1 SISDIWRIP
10 RDVWRARRA
19 LDRGD
24 LAGARALVGPLLDR
38 FGGVTLVRKVAA
50 EVLYASGDP
59 LSAASLFEQVAKK
72 LPKDRAVVVGLVA
85 SYAALNRAGDARR
98 SAALLPDEID
108 VRLALA
114 WSELVA
120 IGGDRERGAR
130 LVDEVAADPELA
142 RSRELPARG
151 EHREEVRDR
160 THRRARVGAADR
172 DDRPPDRGRADDADG
187 SERARAELGEERHPR
202 KEGDAEALD
211 HHLLRGLDV
220 VELDHA
226 FRDHAGLSQERA
238 REVVIARGAIEQ
250 DQPVLAE
257 LLEAHLSAP
266 GERVRPTRDE
276 HELVVE
282 DRDQQRVGMA
292 DRPADPDVDL
302 AP

>member
-1 SISDIWRIP
+1 MRVDNHLKTVDKPPSGGRNEPLLVEKRPVRGASISDIWRVP

-72 LPKDRAVVVGLVA
+72 LPKDRAIVVGLVA

-120 IGGDRERGAR
+120 LGGDPDRGAA
-130 LVDEVAADPELA
+130 LVTEIAKDPELA
-142 RSRELPARG
+142 RSPERVAMHHALDAIVAGRS
-151 EHREEVRDR
+151 RDR
-160 THRRARVGAADR
+160 
-172 DDRPPDRGRADDADG
+172 DG
-187 SERARAELGEERHPR
+187 
-202 KEGDAEALD
+202 
-211 HHLLRGLDV
+211 
-220 VELDHA
+220 
-226 FRDHAGLSQERA
+226 
-238 REVVIARGAIEQ
+238 
-250 DQPVLAE
+250 
-257 LLEAHLSAP
+257 
-266 GERVRPTRDE
+266 VR
-276 HELVVE
+276 
-282 DRDQQRVGMA
+282 
-292 DRPADPDVDL
+292 
-302 AP
+302 